1 MVVGA
6 GLRDSVTGHM
16 KSAALLFA
24 MTIGLAACGGSQKQV
39 EMKGGDT
46 DLAKLAG
53 DWEGTYTGIESGRQG
68 PVSFSLQ
75 LGRHTAD
82 GTVLMGGETPLEISF
97 VAVEGGELSGKIA
110 PYTDPN
116 CSCEV
121 QTEFVGALDGDTI
134 TGTFT
139 TKVSGTETEQHG
151 NWSVTRKQ

>member
-1 MVVGA
+1 
-6 GLRDSVTGHM
+6 M
-16 KSAALLFA
+16 KSAALLFFTS
-24 MTIGLAACGGSQKQV
+24 MTLAACGGGQTQV

-53 DWEGTYTGIESGRQG
+53 EWEGTYTGIESGREG
-68 PVSFSLQ
+68 PVSFSLE

-82 GTVLMGGETPLEISF
+82 GTVLLGGETPLKIQF
-97 VAVEGGELSGKIA
+97 VAVEGGQLNGKID

-139 TKVSGTETEQHG
+139 TVLSGVDAEQHG
-151 NWSVTRKQ
+151 QWSVTRKQ